1 MTDHP
6 PLGLVLFSGD
16 FDRIHYGLAMASAA
30 AAINRPVTLFFT
42 MKACRALIGHDGWHI
57 IATESGQS
65 GASRDEDLRAKGIG
79 GFGELLE
86 ACAALGV
93 RFIVCETGL
102 RAEGIERSELRDDIT
117 LEVAGLVTLY
127 NDISAR
133 GTLTFI

>member
-42 MKACRALIGHDGWHI
+42 MKACRALIGADGWRNI
-57 IATESGQS
+57 STEAGQS
-65 GASRDEDLRAKGIG
+65 GADRDEDLRSRGIG

-86 ACAALGV
+86 ACSALGV

-102 RAEGIERSELRDDIT
+102 RAEGIERSTLRDDIT